1 MLNAVAVVEIE
12 DGVYRRVRLAFGGV
26 NMEPVRVHAVEQQ
39 LEGQPAIHPG
49 DGQRLLAVLR
59 AGMAETQPS
68 SDVLVSSGYRRVSG
82 MSLAYQVLEEAIKVS
97 HWRSVMS
104 SRESR

>member
-1 MLNAVAVVEIE
+1 
-12 DGVYRRVRLAFGGV
+12 
-26 NMEPVRVHAVEQQ
+26 MEPVRIHAVEQQ
-39 LEGQPAIHPG
+39 LEGQPALHPG
-49 DGQRLLAVLR
+49 DSQRLLAVLK
-59 AGMAETQPS
+59 AGMAEFHPS

-82 MSLAYQVLEEAIKVS
+82 MSLAYQVLEEAIKIS